1 MKSIIEEI
9 EEDKNNN
16 SNNLTKA
23 DMYSPLVWA
32 YIGDAVYELRVRE
45 RLIEKSYAKPHTLH
59 LRSIKLVNAKKQ
71 ARILE
76 GLEETLTEEEKTI
89 ARRARNTKN
98 FHVPK
103 GTSVAEYAKSTAL
116 EAVIG
121 YHNINGNEKR
131 KEEILDK
138 IIMLIEE
145 SS

>member
-1 MKSIIEEI
+1 
-9 EEDKNNN
+9 
-16 SNNLTKA
+16 
-23 DMYSPLVWA
+23 MYSPLVWA

-121 YHNINGNEKR
+121 YHHINGNEKR
-131 KEEILDK
+131 RDGSYHQGISWPWLLGLYYNGLRFAEKLRV
-138 IIMLIEE
+138 
-145 SS
+145 

>member
-1 MKSIIEEI
+1 
-9 EEDKNNN
+9 
-16 SNNLTKA
+16 
-23 DMYSPLVWA
+23 MYSPLVWA

-76 GLEETLTEEEKTI
+76 GLEEI

-121 YHNINGNEKR
+121 YHHINGNEKR
-131 KEEILDK
+131 KEEILEK
-138 IIMLIEE
+138 IISLIEQNN
-145 SS
+145 

>member
-1 MKSIIEEI
+1 
-9 EEDKNNN
+9 
-16 SNNLTKA
+16 
-23 DMYSPLVWA
+23 MYSPLVWA

-103 GTSVAEYAKSTAL
+103 GTSVAEYAKFL
-116 EAVIG
+116 G
-121 YHNINGNEKR
+121 YHHINGNEKR
-131 KEEILDK
+131 KEEILEK
-138 IIMLIEE
+138 IIILIEQNN
-145 SS
+145 

>member
-1 MKSIIEEI
+1 
-9 EEDKNNN
+9 
-16 SNNLTKA
+16 
-23 DMYSPLVWA
+23 MYSPLVWA

-76 GLEETLTEEEKTI
+76 GLEEILTEEEKTI

-121 YHNINGNEKR
+121 YHHINGNEER
-131 KEEILDK
+131 KEELLEK
-138 IIMLIEE
+138 IIEIIEE
-145 SS
+145 NNQ

>member
-1 MKSIIEEI
+1 
-9 EEDKNNN
+9 
-16 SNNLTKA
+16 
-23 DMYSPLVWA
+23 MYSPLVWA

-45 RLIEKSYAKPHTLH
+45 RLIEKSYAKPHILH

-103 GTSVAEYAKSTAL
+103 GTSVAEYSKSTAL

-121 YHNINGNEKR
+121 YHHINGNEER
-131 KEEILDK
+131 KEELLEK
-138 IIMLIEE
+138 IIMIIEE
-145 SS
+145 NN

>member
-1 MKSIIEEI
+1 
-9 EEDKNNN
+9 
-16 SNNLTKA
+16 
-23 DMYSPLVWA
+23 MYSPLVWA

-71 ARILE
+71 AKILE

-121 YHNINGNEKR
+121 YHHINGNEER
-131 KEEILDK
+131 KGEILEK
-138 IIMLIEE
+138 IIEIIE
-145 SS
+145 